1 MRNRDY
7 EIVFDGVKATAQE
20 PSANAALTAIKNRIF
35 TAVCVK
41 RGTLVSDETY
51 GSRLW
56 RVKKNTNA
64 APLEAKNHIL
74 NALDFLVSDGSISGP
89 TCEVEIDDDNKIVAN
104 IDGVIDGS
112 TVSFKMFL
120 PI

>member
-7 EIVFDGVKATAQE
+7 EIIFDGVKATAQE
-20 PSANAALTAIKNRIF
+20 PSVNAALMAIKNRIF
-35 TAVCVK
+35 TAVYVK

-51 GSRLW
+51 GSRLF
-56 RVKKNTNA
+56 RLKKNTNA

-89 TCEVEIDDDNKIVAN
+89 ACEVEINGSKIVAYIACI
-104 IDGVIDGS
+104 IDGAPVN
-112 TVSFKMFL
+112 FEMFL